1 MQYIDDGF
9 EPLEQLS
16 IAFLE
21 FVERPGLFLEY
32 INDRIRTVAGIDL
45 GGERVI
51 AEILPS
57 FLGIL
62 LQGGIE
68 KNAEG
73 GGRVG

>member
-9 EPLEQLS
+9 EPLEQLG
-16 IAFLE
+16 IASLE

-32 INDRIRTVAGIDL
+32 INDRIGTVAGIDL
-45 GGERVI
+45 GSERVI
-51 AEILPS
+51 AEIFPS

-62 LQGGIE
+62 LQGGI
-68 KNAEG
+68 KKGAEG

>member
-16 IAFLE
+16 IASVE
-21 FVERPGLFLEY
+21 FVECPGLFSKY
-32 INDRIRTVAGIDL
+32 INDRIGTVAGIDL
-45 GGERVI
+45 GGERVA
-51 AEILPS
+51 AEIFPS

-62 LQGGIE
+62 LQGSIE
-68 KNAEG
+68 KSAEG